1 MSKPQ
6 AGPDLP
12 EDVAEVLHDA
22 LEGRHRSAESYE
34 EDVREAFQALPKANI
49 EAAAAVCHDM
59 GNEAMKSE
67 RYQEAVDHYTSV
79 LAAHPHDNEVLANRS
94 LAYLHLRQGP
104 EALQDAALCVN
115 LMPNWAKGYYRMGC
129 ALEEC
134 KAYKEAASVFAKV
147 VEMEPENAEAS
158 GRLMKARRLLE
169 MLRVGPRQEPER
181 EPEPTPEPAFVPG
194 QARHLLEMVMNVE
207 RVNDPLWMQKPP
219 PEKSEVQVRAQQ
231 RPAAP
236 CSAHLTTYHL
246 LLTTCYLLLATC
258 YLLLATYYL
267 LLTTCYLP
275 LTTRRCAP
283 TRRRTRAPRRSRPC
297 GRRSASAPSPSS

>member
-1 MSKPQ
+1 MVISPPTPRSLDPQLSTARFTAAAAVPMGKPQ

-231 RPAAP
+231 CPAAP
-236 CSAHLTTYHL
+236 CSAHLTTYYL

-258 YLLLATYYL
+258 YLLLTTYY
-267 LLTTCYLP
+267 
-275 LTTRRCAP
+275 
-283 TRRRTRAPRRSRPC
+283 S
-297 GRRSASAPSPSS
+297 

>member
-1 MSKPQ
+1 MRKPQ
-6 AGPDLP
+6 PAPELP

-34 EDVREAFQALPKANI
+34 EDVRDAFQALPKANI

-79 LAAHPHDNEVLANRS
+79 LAAHPHDHEVLANRS

-115 LMPNWAKGYYRMGC
+115 LKPNWAKGYYRMGC

-147 VEMEPENAEAS
+147 VEMEPENAEAR
-158 GRLMKARRLLE
+158 GRGAGPWKKPWRFHKWCSPILFDCPDGNRKCKFCICMRRFRSSLE
-169 MLRVGPRQEPER
+169 CVSV
-181 EPEPTPEPAFVPG
+181 F
-194 QARHLLEMVMNVE
+194 
-207 RVNDPLWMQKPP
+207 W
-219 PEKSEVQVRAQQ
+219 RALFGVLGAECIWQIGT
-231 RPAAP
+231 
-236 CSAHLTTYHL
+236 L
-246 LLTTCYLLLATC
+246 
-258 YLLLATYYL
+258 
-267 LLTTCYLP
+267 
-275 LTTRRCAP
+275 
-283 TRRRTRAPRRSRPC
+283 
-297 GRRSASAPSPSS
+297 